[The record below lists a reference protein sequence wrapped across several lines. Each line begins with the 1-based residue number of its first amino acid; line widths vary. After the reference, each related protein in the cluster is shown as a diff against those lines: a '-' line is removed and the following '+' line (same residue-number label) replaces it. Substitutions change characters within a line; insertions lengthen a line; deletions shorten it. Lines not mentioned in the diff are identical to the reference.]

1 MRSVNGAGQSEVRV
15 LRPGTISQGVNTHT
29 MYPTSTPGDGDSTVV
44 VGNYEEEIVTDALT
58 LNIHFSGISFV
69 KNK

>member
-29 MYPTSTPGDGDSTVV
+29 MYPTSSPGDGDSSVD
-44 VGNYEEEIVTDALT
+44 VGNGEEEIITDALT
-58 LNIHFSGISFV
+58 LKIHFSGMV
-69 KNK
+69 KK